1 MAEITIPDIIKIGDV
16 STYLSA
22 NYEGEGNLF
31 GERLAVT
38 SPQTI
43 QLVTDA
49 LRWQWEAFPDVTEV
63 RAIGSIN
70 ITAPASLGQQ
80 MQVLINDPYLGLISM
95 GSVTF
100 ASTTNINDVA
110 LQMTNACNT
119 NTYGYV
125 FYNNAP
131 DSVIT
136 ITAPVGYGASINGN
150 NRIIVQI
157 T

>member
-1 MAEITIPDIIKIGDV
+1 MAEITISDIINIGDV

-31 GERLAVT
+31 GERLST
-38 SPQTI
+38 ISSPTI

-63 RAIGSIN
+63 RAIGYIN

-80 MQVLINDPYLGLISM
+80 MEVLINDPVLGLISM

-100 ASTTNINDVA
+100 PSTTNINDVA
-110 LQMTNACNT
+110 LQVTNACNT
-119 NTYGYV
+119 NTYNYV

-131 DSVIT
+131 DSLIK
-136 ITAPVGYGASINGN
+136 ITAPVGYGASVNGN